1 MGNFCCRKPN
11 GDSPSATNTQAAD
24 YSGIIRKS
32 ATVPTPAVQPP
43 HTSPSSMESTNE
55 KKAVTNPQSGL
66 NSKSKNSDNRTLD
79 GRTEKLRLTF
89 AGDWSPIHKTEET
102 VPEKSLKN
110 KSGNVDRYADFVEL
124 EHHLSELIDDNPP
137 SKDWNHKL
145 VQTYPVQYI
154 VLGKETEKPI
164 YQLTIHV
171 SDESVSAKRSFLAFY
186 QIQPHL
192 MLPADFVVW
201 CQNNRMYN
209 TISDSI
215 NLYRVSECY
224 GPGSTS
230 LRSLINEKGVTGIHM
245 TDRFFTPR
253 GVYRAIVFQARS
265 MPCVYRLVKRYIQR
279 LSWSDY
285 MRVRCSLP
293 DILTIEHSEWKR
305 DREAGKLHS

>member
-1 MGNFCCRKPN
+1 MGNTCCRKPN
-11 GDSPSATNTQAAD
+11 GDSPSASNTPAPD
-24 YSGIIRKS
+24 SPGIIRKS
-32 ATVPTPAVQPP
+32 APVSMPAAQPP
-43 HTSPSSMESTNE
+43 QSSPSSMESANE
-55 KKAVTNPQSGL
+55 KKAIPNPQSSF
-66 NSKSKNSDNRTLD
+66 NSKGKNSDNKTSD

-102 VPEKSLKN
+102 VPEKPSKN
-110 KSGNVDRYADFVEL
+110 KSGNVDRFAEFVEL
-124 EHHLSELIDDNPP
+124 EHNLSELIDDNPP
-137 SKDWNHKL
+137 SKDWNDKL
-145 VQTYPVQYI
+145 VQTYPVQYT
-154 VLGKETEKPI
+154 VVGKESEKPV

-171 SDESVSAKRSFLAFY
+171 NDESVSAKRSFLAFY

-192 MLPADFVVW
+192 MLPTDFVVW

-215 NLYRVSECY
+215 NLYRVSQYY

-230 LRSLINEKGVTGIHM
+230 LRSLINEKGATGIHM
-245 TDRFFTPR
+245 TDRFVTPR

-265 MPCVYRLVKRYIQR
+265 MPCAYRLVKRYIQR

-285 MRVRCSLP
+285 MRVRCALP

-305 DREAGKLHS
+305 NREAGKPPL